1 MAMLTVESRKQIAVL
16 LLAVTLGLVASYLV
30 AQYTE
35 RRIASEVERLSKEF
49 QEAKINPLIDE
60 IQKLQSELNKVAS
73 MQAKMQEMAVQ
84 GGVGPGGKPLAPKSS
99 LAFRTP
105 PGKRAYT
112 ILIDSLSAV
121 GGLINPGDFVDII
134 AHLEVPSEEEPVE
147 PGRGIRGAV
156 DQEKPTLSTM
166 VFQNVQILAV
176 DQSLQGPAGPQARR
190 GAAPAQAR
198 ALNVTVAL
206 APDEAT
212 LLSFI
217 ERNGQMKLALR
228 APSDTKTVAIP
239 VANWGTLAD
248 YLYRKQGT
256 EISIPKTRSQ
266 FEAVEPEEIEPFIP
280 IFRGGQQSQ

>member
-1 MAMLTVESRKQIAVL
+1 MAMLTVENRKQIAVL

-73 MQAKMQEMAVQ
+73 MQAKMQEMAAQ
-84 GGVGPGGKPLAPKSS
+84 GGVGPGGQPLAPKSS

-134 AHLEVPSEEEPVE
+134 AHLEVPSEDNESRGTR
-147 PGRGIRGAV
+147 PGRRGTDAG
-156 DQEKPTLSTM
+156 EEPTLSTM

-176 DQSLQGPAGPQARR
+176 DQNLQGPSGPQPR
-190 GAAPAQAR
+190 GGAQAQAR

-206 APDEAT
+206 APEEVT

-228 APSDTKTVAIP
+228 APSETKTVSIP
-239 VANWGTLAD
+239 VANWETLAD
-248 YLYRKQGT
+248 YLYKKQGT
-256 EISIPKTRSQ
+256 EIIIPKSRSQ

-280 IFRGGQQSQ
+280 IFRGGQQSE